1 MSETPKGQPVV
12 LFDGACGFCTWC
24 VLAEQRYV
32 RSGLEFVP
40 YQRAELPALGVS
52 AAQAAESVLYVKGA
66 HVLSGARAVAAV
78 LRSGRSPW
86 PAIGALL
93 DAPAVRPLAERGY
106 RFVAR
111 HRGRLPGAPPA
122 IEGVS

>member
-1 MSETPKGQPVV
+1 MSETPPARPVV

-32 RSGLEFVP
+32 RSGVEFVP
-40 YQRAELPALGVS
+40 YQRADLAGLGVS
-52 AAQAAESVLYVKGA
+52 AAQAAESVQFVAGGR
-66 HVLSGARAVAAV
+66 VLTGARAVAAV
-78 LRSGRSPW
+78 LRTVAAVPV
-86 PAIGALL
+86 IGELL

-111 HRGRLPGAPPA
+111 HRGRLPGVPPA
-122 IEGVS
+122 IDQFN

>member
-1 MSETPKGQPVV
+1 MSKEISAEPVV

-32 RSGLEFVP
+32 RSGLAFIP
-40 YQRAELPALGVS
+40 YQRADLAALGVG
-52 AAQAAESVLYVKGA
+52 ADQAAASVQFVTRSHA
-66 HVLSGARAVAAV
+66 LSGARAVAAV
-78 LRSGRSPW
+78 LRRGHPPW
-86 PAIGALL
+86 PVIGELL
-93 DAPAVRPLAERGY
+93 DAPMLRPLAEWGY

-122 IEGVS
+122 IGQLN

>member
-1 MSETPKGQPVV
+1 VSDMSTGHPVV

-24 VLAEQRYV
+24 VLAEKRYV
-32 RSGLEFVP
+32 CSGLEFVP
-40 YQRAELPALGVS
+40 YQRADLAALGVS
-52 AAQAAESVLYVKGA
+52 AAQAAESVLFVTGEQ
-66 HVLSGARAVAAV
+66 VLDGARAVAAV
-78 LRSGRSPW
+78 LRSGRAPW

-93 DAPAVRPLAERGY
+93 DAPAVRPLAARGY

-122 IEGVS
+122 LEQVS

>member
-1 MSETPKGQPVV
+1 M

-32 RSGLEFVP
+32 RSGLVFIP
-40 YQRAELPALGVS
+40 YQRADLAGLGVT
-52 AAQAAESVLYVKGA
+52 AGQAAESVQFLESGR
-66 HVLSGARAVAAV
+66 VLTGARAVAAV
-78 LRSGRSPW
+78 LLNGRPPW
-86 PAIGALL
+86 PVIGGLL

-122 IEGVS
+122 IDHLN

>member
-1 MSETPKGQPVV
+1 MSETPPARPVV

-32 RSGLEFVP
+32 RSGVEFVP
-40 YQRAELPALGVS
+40 YQRADLAALGVS
-52 AAQAAESVLYVKGA
+52 AAQAAESVQFVAGGR
-66 HVLSGARAVAAV
+66 VLAGARAVAAV
-78 LRSGRSPW
+78 LRNGRSPW
-86 PAIGALL
+86 PVIGELL

-122 IEGVS
+122 IDQLN